1 MKVVLVSE
9 SFAPKNNEVAE
20 TARRIV
26 DGLLDNLPHDDV
38 MVVAT
43 GPGTSSYRGARVVR
57 SRGVATANAIA
68 GVLDPFQ
75 PDVVLTVSPKLVG
88 AQATRH
94 AVRRGIATITINPP
108 ALHPRA
114 SLTLASCEA
123 SLEQLTASGTGPRLW
138 VPGTDLDAFRPD
150 LRDEELRAAWAKDNP
165 LVVGH
170 VGDVRKEKVVNRLER
185 VASMDG
191 VRLVVFGDGPG
202 ADRLRAA
209 GAKVTRA
216 TGGPDLARGIAS
228 LDVLVQP
235 RKRALYVPAVRSAL
249 ASGVPVVGYDSG
261 ATRDVVTHRHN
272 GLLAHPDSG
281 IGLRR
286 TVRLLRNDPALRD
299 KLAAAT
305 RESAGTRTWATA
317 TAELMGHLAQAAGK
331 DAARLTPESLLA

>member
-1 MKVVLVSE
+1 MKVVVVSE
-9 SFAPKNNEVAE
+9 SFAPKNNEIAE
-20 TARRIV
+20 TSRRIV
-26 DGLLDNLPHDDV
+26 DGLLDAMPHENV
-38 MVVAT
+38 LVLAT

-57 SRGVATANAIA
+57 SRGVATATAIA
-68 GVLDPFQ
+68 GVMDPFG

-94 AVRRGIATITINPP
+94 AIRRGIATLTINPP

-114 SLTLASCEA
+114 GLTLASCEA
-123 SLEQLTASGTGPRLW
+123 SLDQLTASGTAPRLW
-138 VPGTDLDAFRPD
+138 APGTDLAAFRPD
-150 LRDEELRAAWAKDNP
+150 LRDEDLRAAWAKDNP

-202 ADRLRAA
+202 ADRLRTA

-261 ATRDVVTHRHN
+261 ATPDVVIHRHN

-286 TVRLLRNDPALRD
+286 TVRLLRNDPGLRD
-299 KLAAAT
+299 KLAATT
-305 RESAGTRTWATA
+305 RESAGARTWPMAI
-317 TAELMGHLAQAAGK
+317 AELIGHVAQVAGK
-331 DAARLTPESLLA
+331 DAEHFTPESLLA